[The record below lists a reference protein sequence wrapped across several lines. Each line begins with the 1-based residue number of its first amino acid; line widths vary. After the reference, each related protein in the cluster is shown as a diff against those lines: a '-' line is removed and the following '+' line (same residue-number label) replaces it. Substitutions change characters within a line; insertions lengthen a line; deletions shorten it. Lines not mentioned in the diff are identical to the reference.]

1 MKTLIS
7 CLIVFAVAAGVGSA
21 RAEVTVTATE
31 DNGDVVFEGSGT
43 LNLDAMQVNYPQT
56 RRDPIVD
63 PGITEFLVG
72 PVDAWATAYVPIG
85 GIMAWNERPIGG
97 LGTGGETLATSGS
110 GDMFGFL
117 EFHHLTVPFNYVSGD
132 PLEGTATYEGA
143 TFESLGLDVGTYVWS
158 WGEDATFDS
167 FTLVISTATPI
178 QQSTWGEVKA
188 LFR

>member
-1 MKTLIS
+1 MRTRVVTIFV
-7 CLIVFAVAAGVGSA
+7 CAVAACASLA
-21 RAEVTVTATE
+21 HAAVTMTATE
-31 DNGDVVFEGSGT
+31 IGGDVVFEGSGT

-72 PVDAWATAYVPIG
+72 PVDAWVTAYVPIG
-85 GIMAWNERPIGG
+85 GIFAWNERPIGG

-117 EFHHLTVPFNYVSGD
+117 EFHHLTVPFEYVSGD

-143 TFESLGLDVGTYVWS
+143 TFASLGLDVGTYVWS
-158 WGEDATFDS
+158 WGEDATLDS
-167 FTLVISTATPI
+167 FTLEVTTNTPVEP
-178 QQSTWGEVKA
+178 STWGKVKA
-188 LFR
+188 LYK

>member
-1 MKTLIS
+1 MRTMLIS
-7 CLIVFAVAAGVGSA
+7 MVVFAVMAVAGSA
-21 RAEVTVTATE
+21 QAAVTMTAIEVG
-31 DNGDVVFEGSGT
+31 GDVVFEGSGT
-43 LNLDAMQVNYPQT
+43 LNLDAMSVNYPQT

-72 PVDAWATAYVPIG
+72 PVDAWVTAYVPIG
-85 GIMAWNERPIGG
+85 GIFAWNERPIGG

-117 EFHHLTVPFNYVSGD
+117 QYHHLTVPFNYVSGD

-158 WGEDATFDS
+158 WGEDATLDS
-167 FTLVISTATPI
+167 FTLVISTSTPN
-178 QQSTWGEVKA
+178 QQSSWGEVKA
-188 LFR
+188 LYR